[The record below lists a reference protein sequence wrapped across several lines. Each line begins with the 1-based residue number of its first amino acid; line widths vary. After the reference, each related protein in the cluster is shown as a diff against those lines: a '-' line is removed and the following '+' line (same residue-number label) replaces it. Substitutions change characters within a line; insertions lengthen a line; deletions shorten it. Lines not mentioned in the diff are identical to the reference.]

1 MKKIGLLFVI
11 LIATIFI
18 FGQIVYANSWEINK
32 KYQKYDSKE
41 YEVLN
46 KNNNLMFANIAVKK
60 NVVSL
65 NENII
70 TGYSYINIPNLT
82 KYSKENNLNLK
93 EKNKKLYPIEFTRIV
108 YSGYDKSGNIYLKVY
123 NSAMDTN
130 EMNSLYSNI
139 NSTTKSLNNE
149 EIEHFYPI
157 LISFIESQ
165 SSNSTDII
173 IDPSKIIK
181 FKNYLIP
188 GFKIKTNNYDSNI
201 QIETIK

>member
-1 MKKIGLLFVI
+1 MKKINLLFI
-11 LIATIFI
+11 IFITIIFI
-18 FGQIVYANSWEINK
+18 FGQIVYADNWEINK

-46 KNNNLMFANIAVKK
+46 NNNNLMFANIAVKK

-123 NSAMDTN
+123 KSAMKEN
-130 EMNSLYSNI
+130 EMKILYSNI
-139 NSTTKSLNNE
+139 NSFTESLNNE
-149 EIEHFYPI
+149 EIEHVYPV
-157 LISFIESQ
+157 LISFIETK
-165 SSNSTDII
+165 SSSSTDII

-181 FKNYLIP
+181 FKNHLIP

>member
-11 LIATIFI
+11 LITTIFI
-18 FGQIVYANSWEINK
+18 FGQIVYADSWEINK

-60 NVVSL
+60 NVASL
-65 NENII
+65 NETII

-181 FKNYLIP
+181 FNNYLIP